1 MAMPS
6 PNLDDRRFQQFVDDA
21 KRYVQQRCPE
31 WTDHNVSDPGVTL
44 IEAVAYMADQL
55 VYRLN
60 RVPDK
65 NYLAFL
71 DLLGINRFPP
81 APARAEVTFRL
92 SAPQPNTVLVPVGS
106 QIATL
111 RTESEEA
118 LVFSSAEQL
127 RIVPCSLTAVVVQN
141 NGAGPTDR
149 TVDVLDGKDV
159 PVFSPA
165 PSPGDALYFGLSAP
179 VPSCLA
185 VLRLSSQVDGVGVD
199 PRQPPVVWE
208 AWSADGWLPCEVDAD
223 DTGGLNRPGDVAVH
237 VTSRHI
243 VSRLAGIEAAWLRCR
258 VLEPRAAQPFY
269 AVSPS
274 LRGATAR
281 TMGGT
286 VRALHSEAV
295 RDEELGESSGV
306 AGQRFR
312 LSRTPVAVDDPM
324 LQLDT
329 SDISGGEGWQRW
341 ELVDTFAGSGP
352 EDRHFQLDP
361 VTGDLTFGPALRQPD
376 GGVRQ
381 YGAVP
386 LKGVRIRA
394 TAYRIGGGR
403 SGNVARGALS
413 VLRTSIPYVSSVANR
428 EAARGG
434 VDGESVAE
442 AKVRAPISLRAQDRA
457 VTVRDY
463 EELTRRA
470 APEAARIHCLSVEEQ
485 TKLNG
490 KEAGIGAVRLLVV
503 PQAVPDVGGFL
514 RFEQLVPG
522 DELLSRIAAYLD
534 ERRPIGTRLAV
545 GPPYYQGVTAA
556 VTLHA
561 FRSAETDLVRTGAVN
576 ALYSYLDPLTGGPTG
591 EGWPFGRAVHSGELY
606 AVLQRVPGVEMVDEV
621 RLHPADPLTGKRGDA
636 AERIELDPSAL
647 VFSYDH
653 RVKVVGG

>member
-1 MAMPS
+1 MALPS

-92 SAPQPNTVLVPVGS
+92 SAPQPNTVLVPPGS
-106 QIATL
+106 EIATL

-118 LVFSSAEQL
+118 LVFGTAEQL

-141 NGAGPTDR
+141 NGASPTDR
-149 TVDVLDGKDV
+149 TVDVMDGKDV
-159 PVFSPA
+159 AAFSPA
-165 PSPGDALYFGLSAP
+165 PAPGDALYFGLSAP
-179 VPSCLA
+179 VPSCVA
-185 VLRLSSQVDGVGVD
+185 VLRLSSRVDGVGVD
-199 PRQPPVVWE
+199 PRQPPLVWE
-208 AWSADGWLPCEVDAD
+208 AWSADGWVPCEVDSD
-223 DTGGLNRPGDVAVH
+223 DTGGLNRPGDVALH
-237 VTSRHI
+237 VPSRHI
-243 VSRLAGIEAAWLRCR
+243 VSRLAGVEAAWLRCR
-258 VLEPRAAQPFY
+258 VLEPRPAQPFY
-269 AVSPS
+269 AVSPT
-274 LRGATAR
+274 LRSAAAR

-286 VRALHSEAV
+286 VRAVHAETV
-295 RDEELGESSGV
+295 RDEEIGESSGV

-324 LQLDT
+324 LQLET
-329 SDISGGEGWQRW
+329 SDGEGWDRW
-341 ELVDTFAGSGP
+341 QLVDTFAGSSP

-361 VTGDLTFGPALRQPD
+361 VTGELAFGPALRQPD

-381 YGAVP
+381 YGMVP
-386 LKGVRIRA
+386 LKGMRIRA
-394 TAYRIGGGR
+394 AAYRIGGGR

-413 VLRTSIPYVSSVANR
+413 VLRTSIPYVSRVENR

-470 APEAARIHCLSVEEQ
+470 APEAARIHCLPVDEQ
-485 TKLNG
+485 TKIGG
-490 KEAGIGAVRLLVV
+490 KEVGLGAVRLLVV
-503 PQAVPDVGGFL
+503 PQAVPDVGGVL

-561 FRSAETDLVRTGAVN
+561 FRGAETDLVRTGAVN

>member
-1 MAMPS
+1 MALPS

-81 APARAEVTFRL
+81 APARADVTFRL
-92 SAPQPNTVLVPVGS
+92 SAPQPNPVVVPAGS

-118 LVFSSAEQL
+118 VIFGTAEQL
-127 RIVPCSLTAVVVQN
+127 RIVPCELTAVVVQN
-141 NGAGPTDR
+141 NGASPTDR

-159 PVFSPA
+159 PAFSPA
-165 PSPGDALYFGLSAP
+165 PQPGDALYFGLSTP

-199 PRQPPVVWE
+199 PRQPPLAWE
-208 AWSADGWLPCEVDAD
+208 AWTADGWVTCEVDSD

-237 VTSRHI
+237 VTPRHI
-243 VSRLAGIEAAWLRCR
+243 VSRLAGVEAAWLRCR

-274 LRGATAR
+274 LRGASAR

-286 VRALHSEAV
+286 VRALHAEAI
-295 RDEELGESSGV
+295 RDEDLGESSGV
-306 AGQRFR
+306 AGQRFH

-329 SDISGGEGWQRW
+329 TDTSGSEGWQRW
-341 ELVDTFAGSGP
+341 ELVETFAGSGP

-361 VTGDLTFGPALRQPD
+361 VTGEIAFGPALRLPE

-386 LKGVRIRA
+386 LKGAKVRA

-403 SGNVARGALS
+403 AGNVARGALS
-413 VLRTSIPYVSSVANR
+413 VLRTSIPYVSKVENR

-470 APEAARIHCLSVEEQ
+470 APEAARIHCLPVDER
-485 TKLNG
+485 TKLDG
-490 KEAGIGAVRLLVV
+490 KEAGVGAVRLLVV
-503 PQAVPDVGGFL
+503 PQAVADVGGFL

-522 DELLSRIAAYLD
+522 DELLSRVAAYLD

-561 FRSAETDLVRTGAVN
+561 FRGLEADLVRTGAVN

-591 EGWPFGRAVHSGELY
+591 QGWPFGRAVHSGELY
-606 AVLQRVPGVEMVDEV
+606 AVLQRVPGVEMVDQV

-636 AERIELDPSAL
+636 ADRIELDPSAL